1 MLKMTIKDLIRLCNG
16 DLDKMIIIETELDGQ
31 RGWSNVEINR
41 QTENTVYI
49 ESERHGLFHDN

>member
-1 MLKMTIKDLIRLCNG
+1 MTIKDLIRLCDGN
-16 DLDKMIIIETELDGQ
+16 LDKMIIIETELDGQ

-41 QTENTVYI
+41 QTVDTVYI